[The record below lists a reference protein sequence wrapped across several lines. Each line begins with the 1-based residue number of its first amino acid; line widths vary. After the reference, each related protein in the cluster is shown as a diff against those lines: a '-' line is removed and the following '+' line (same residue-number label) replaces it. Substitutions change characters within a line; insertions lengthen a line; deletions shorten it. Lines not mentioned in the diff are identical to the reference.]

1 MARLIAP
8 WVSPASPPAMCK
20 MRRVPIAASTVR
32 LLRMVAR
39 AEHTG
44 SVQCQVRRAET
55 FEVDLANRL

>member
-1 MARLIAP
+1 
-8 WVSPASPPAMCK
+8 MCK

-44 SVQCQVRRAET
+44 SVQCQVRGAET